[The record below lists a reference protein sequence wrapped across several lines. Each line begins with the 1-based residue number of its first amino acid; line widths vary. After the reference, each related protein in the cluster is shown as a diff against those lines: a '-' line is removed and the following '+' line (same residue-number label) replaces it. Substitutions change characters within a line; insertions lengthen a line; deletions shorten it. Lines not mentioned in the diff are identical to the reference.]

1 MNTNIKQLE
10 QKTEEENGHQRNLR
24 AAATEN
30 LYIQLNDL
38 KERIAAVE
46 RPFDAQIKVNDDA
59 LHQAL

>member
-10 QKTEEENGHQRNLR
+10 QKTEEENGHQCNLR

-38 KERIAAVE
+38 KERIAA
-46 RPFDAQIKVNDDA
+46 
-59 LHQAL
+59 L